1 MTEPITRLEAR
12 LLDTVRAAAHE
23 PGALPAAL
31 GLSGGRD
38 SLLLAEALH
47 RLGVAFEAW
56 HFNHRWR
63 GAASRSD
70 AAWVRRWC
78 RTRAIPYVGGSAPA
92 ALPANEGAARA
103 ARWAFFQRSAA
114 RRGIACLWLAHH
126 ADDRAETLLLQLTR
140 GAGPG
145 GLAGPRG
152 ARFIGPLRVLRPLTT
167 FRRAEITR
175 LARHWR
181 LEWLDDPTNLDP
193 RHRRN
198 ALRLRGLPYLSRWAG
213 RDVVPILARTADILE
228 TEEEYW
234 QSILPVTWPAEL
246 PLRTLRSQHP
256 AWQRRALMAWLAS
269 RGVTDPT
276 FEQIEAIRAMLYQPS
291 PARINLSRNR
301 FCRRRA
307 GCFFIE

>member
-1 MTEPITRLEAR
+1 
-12 LLDTVRAAAHE
+12 
-23 PGALPAAL
+23 
-31 GLSGGRD
+31 
-38 SLLLAEALH
+38 
-47 RLGVAFEAW
+47 
-56 HFNHRWR
+56 
-63 GAASRSD
+63 
-70 AAWVRRWC
+70 
-78 RTRAIPYVGGSAPA
+78 
-92 ALPANEGAARA
+92 
-103 ARWAFFQRSAA
+103 
-114 RRGIACLWLAHH
+114 
-126 ADDRAETLLLQLTR
+126 
-140 GAGPG
+140 
-145 GLAGPRG
+145 
-152 ARFIGPLRVLRPLTT
+152 LRVLRPLTT

-234 QSILPVTWPAEL
+234 QSILPATWPAEL

-276 FEQIEAIRAMLYQPS
+276 FEQIEAIRAMLHQPS
-291 PARINLSRNR
+291 PARINLSRSR